1 MPFDSLPVI
10 TLASKSYLLKNKGL
24 KGALWRAHPRPVI
37 PMISAYKRK
46 FLKAIAVL
54 FWAALWVCPLAL
66 WAAAGH
72 PIAHPVHTRS
82 TMVVSVNGRASEAG
96 VAIMKHGGNAIE
108 AAGATGFARAGVR
121 PHAGRIDR
129 HGSLLL
135 FASPLLTAPVCSSA
149 SHPTP

>member
-66 WAAAGH
+66 WAAAGR
-72 PIAHPVHTRS
+72 PIPHPVHTPR
-82 TMVVSVNGRASEAG
+82 TIVGCVTGRAPG
-96 VAIMKHGGNAIE
+96 
-108 AAGATGFARAGVR
+108 AGAGTMTRA
-121 PHAGRIDR
+121 
-129 HGSLLL
+129 
-135 FASPLLTAPVCSSA
+135 
-149 SHPTP
+149 

>member
-1 MPFDSLPVI
+1 
-10 TLASKSYLLKNKGL
+10 
-24 KGALWRAHPRPVI
+24 
-37 PMISAYKRK
+37 MISAYKRK

-96 VAIMKHGGNAIE
+96 VEIMKRAGNAID
-108 AAGATGFARAGVR
+108 AAGATRFALPLVPPPPGDLPPRR
-121 PHAGRIDR
+121 FPPHT
-129 HGSLLL
+129 
-135 FASPLLTAPVCSSA
+135 PPPP
-149 SHPTP
+149 PTP